1 MTWFIYL
8 NTVLNFNQNFA
19 DITFHSIHSEVKNV
33 VWNEFFFFCGFYG
46 WIYKIHI
53 EFNYEFVYTGIL
65 ENRPVWNYMVSC
77 LFCSSFIKCHEK
89 IVQWTIQ
96 SLILAL
102 NHLYSTC
109 IIKLFCRKFINIL
122 MRDGKKEKTR
132 EIIEQVYYDIMCL
145 FYEEKKINVD
155 KEIYHWL

>member
-1 MTWFIYL
+1 MFKGIYD
-8 NTVLNFNQNFA
+8 TVLNFNQNFA

-33 VWNEFFFFCGFYG
+33 VWNEFFFGGFYG

-53 EFNYEFVYTGIL
+53 EFNYEFVYIL
-65 ENRPVWNYMVSC
+65 EYRPVWKMWFHAYFAALLLNVMKRLYNEQYDHK
-77 LFCSSFIKCHEK
+77 SFVH
-89 IVQWTIQ
+89 VQ
-96 SLILAL
+96 
-102 NHLYSTC
+102 C

-145 FYEEKKINVD
+145 FYEGKKSMLTR
-155 KEIYHWL
+155 KFTT